1 MERPL
6 EELMGTP
13 AGDCDSGVTNTV
25 TISFLSNVVHK
36 CLLLLV
42 NYKL

>member
-13 AGDCDSGVTNTV
+13 AGDRDTLVFFLVSDSFCLF
-25 TISFLSNVVHK
+25 SFHFCVS
-36 CLLLLV
+36 
-42 NYKL
+42 